1 MNFSVTTVFTPMER
15 AELKKKI
22 HQKKKMDAQLHK
34 VGQQAARYY
43 KSTVEV
49 KRVSRRHLPAG
60 STEGVQQEES
70 CRQEEEQKAEQ
81 DHCPLPPS
89 QPQPQTPSSP

>member
-15 AELKKKI
+15 AELKKQF
-22 HQKKKMDAQLHK
+22 HQKKKLDAQLNK

-49 KRVSRRHLPAG
+49 KRVSRRHLA
-60 STEGVQQEES
+60 SASMAGVQAEET
-70 CRQEEEQKAEQ
+70 RQETEQK
-81 DHCPLPPS
+81 
-89 QPQPQTPSSP
+89 PSSA

>member
-15 AELKKKI
+15 AELKKQF
-22 HQKKKMDAQLHK
+22 HQKKKMDAQLQK

-49 KRVSRRHLPAG
+49 KRVSRLQRA
-60 STEGVQQEES
+60 SATTEGVQQEGPGE
-70 CRQEEEQKAEQ
+70 QEEEKKEE
-81 DHCPLPPS
+81 DS
-89 QPQPQTPSSP
+89 PQPLSK

>member
-15 AELKKKI
+15 AELKKQF
-22 HQKKKMDAQLHK
+22 HQKKKMDAQLNK

-49 KRVSRRHLPAG
+49 KRVSRRHLA
-60 STEGVQQEES
+60 SASMAGVQAEET
-70 CRQEEEQKAEQ
+70 RREAEQK
-81 DHCPLPPS
+81 
-89 QPQPQTPSSP
+89 PSSTPQSAAPAACKG

>member
-15 AELKKKI
+15 AELKKQF
-22 HQKKKMDAQLHK
+22 HQKKKMDAQLNK

-49 KRVSRRHLPAG
+49 KRVSRRHLASA
-60 STEGVQQEES
+60 STAGVQAEES
-70 CRQEEEQKAEQ
+70 LREAEQK
-81 DHCPLPPS
+81 
-89 QPQPQTPSSP
+89 PSSA